1 MLLTDGFSNGI
12 KPGFAASALRN
23 LGVSIFSIGVGQS
36 VSVAELNE
44 IASDPDTDYV
54 FRLNNF
60 NELASFVDRVSSVS
74 CSGKYCFIRT

>member
-12 KPGFAASALRN
+12 KPGPAASALRN
-23 LGVSIFSIGVGQS
+23 LGVSIFSIGVGSS

-74 CSGKYCFIRT
+74 CSGKYSFIRT